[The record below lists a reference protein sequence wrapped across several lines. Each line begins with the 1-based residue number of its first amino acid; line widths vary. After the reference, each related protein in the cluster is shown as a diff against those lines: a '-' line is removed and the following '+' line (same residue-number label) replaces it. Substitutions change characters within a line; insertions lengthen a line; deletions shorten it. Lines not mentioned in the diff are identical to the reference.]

1 MNRTDAQAQ
10 TPTALVPVITSGFAI
25 AVAMWCAWV
34 VLHHPSVGF
43 EPAVSGPI
51 LLALQIVAATVA
63 GWGLARGRSLRAA
76 VLLTAAAGGV
86 ASAVNL
92 ASFGSMLVPQADPS
106 AGMVAEGAPTLNDR
120 PPLAMMLAGYFLASV
135 IAAAVGGL
143 AGAAAR
149 RDGANQM
156 AWSDREWLARLGWIA
171 LAATLPL
178 LLLGGLT
185 TSTQSGLAVPDWP
198 GTYGGN
204 MFVYPISLMAS
215 NQHVFLEHSHRL
227 FGTLVGMTTLA
238 LMVLTLLREPRMWV
252 KWWAVGVFSLVCA
265 QGILGGLRVTEQS
278 TAKAILHG
286 VLAQIVFAMIAAL
299 AAYLSQAYRAPVPAP
314 DERDRRRRVFATG
327 LLHLLFLQ
335 LTFGAMYRHA
345 GHVHALYSHIALSFV
360 VMIFGCF
367 AGMLAAWRPLSESS
381 SASRTIRRAGTFVLV
396 VICLQFALGWAALLA
411 APPKKDRTVPT
422 HDQLHTI
429 QPVDPWKPLVRTAHQ
444 ANGALLLAGAAFLA
458 VHVRRFPRR

>member
-1 MNRTDAQAQ
+1 MNDHNSQAHTQ
-10 TPTALVPVITSGFAI
+10 TALVPVVTSGFAI

-51 LLALQIVAATVA
+51 LLGLQILAAAVA
-63 GWGLARGRSLRAA
+63 GWSLARGRTLIAA

-106 AGMVAEGAPTLNDR
+106 AGMIAQGAPTLNET
-120 PPLAMMLAGYFLASV
+120 PPLTLMLAGYFLASV
-135 IAAAVGGL
+135 LAAAIGGL
-143 AGAAAR
+143 VGAAAR
-149 RDGANQM
+149 RRSNEHAL
-156 AWSDREWLARLGWIA
+156 SDRDWLARLGWTA

-238 LMVLTLLREPRMWV
+238 LMMLTLMREPRGWV
-252 KWWAVGVFSLVCA
+252 KLWTVGVFVLVCA

-286 VLAQIVFAMIAAL
+286 VLAQIVFAMLAAL
-299 AAYLSQAYRAPVPAP
+299 AAYLSESYRGPLPDP

-345 GHVHALYSHIALSFV
+345 GHVHALYSHIGLSFV
-360 VMIFGCF
+360 IMIFGCF
-367 AGMLAAWRPLSESS
+367 AGMLAAWRPLAESS
-381 SASRTIRRAGTFVLV
+381 AASRTIRRAGTFVLV

-422 HDQLHTI
+422 HDQLHAI
-429 QPVDPWKPLVRTAHQ
+429 QPTEPWKPLIRTAHQ